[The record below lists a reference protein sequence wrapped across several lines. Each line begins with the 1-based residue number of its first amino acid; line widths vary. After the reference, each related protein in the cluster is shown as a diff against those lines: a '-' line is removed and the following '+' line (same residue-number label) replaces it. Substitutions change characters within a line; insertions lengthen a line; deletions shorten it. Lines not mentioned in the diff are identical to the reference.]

1 MLFALA
7 LSSLSVSRVAEIQVA
22 VDWDAPSTRVAST
35 AATVEVDVM
44 PFLGR
49 TREGGPFDA
58 YAAALQ
64 NLGAEFVRFS
74 PWFPYPRVVVP
85 ELRPPDCTQTKP
97 ATNWNSTLFDQIVS
111 DFMLAVCGP
120 GASLNFS
127 CSHSVAQQ
135 LSTMP
140 SWMYKGA
147 WPLPDGTVPQD
158 PWQYKGF
165 SAYSVG
171 IELVDESCEP
181 MAAYVARVVAHYTR
195 GGHSDTCGH
204 WHPSGFFYKWSV
216 LSVLNENEHSIG
228 QERYTRCFD
237 AIRAAVEKVN
247 TDIVL
252 AGPETVMWTGGFG
265 YSPYFLEPKNH
276 KDGRPPAINSNH
288 VAFTEGG
295 GATGEGYFPAL
306 DAFVN
311 TTLVPLVAL
320 RDKLAPQTELVLDEF
335 IPFNN
340 DWCDPD
346 GAAALFARHGD
357 SLRRDPRS
365 RASPRSRGCP
375 NWQAWYPRCTRA
387 VCARRVRSGC
397 TVGARCVRSVCVC
410 TVGRGVCAVW
420 CMRRMLYR
428 QDPRTTNLTISR
440 GTLGWSSAAACFA
453 YGFGK
458 MAQLGYKIVGADQLI
473 GGPCCSRGTRPAW
486 PMARLTLSGPRP
498 HEPPVLHAALSATH
512 RPGGETCAASLAS
525 CGAGVSAIT
534 EENADFGVQVA
545 RQRACRHE
553 SRLDDWTAQR
563 KVLDCADA
571 RACARRRQEVAPR
584 RRRDCC
590 RATTAAAHGHAG
602 QRHLRPDQLRRRL
615 QRRSGRRMGR
625 AHGGWCE
632 CRRPPRRPRPSQAPC
647 PPCWAA
653 PPPPGLSLG
662 SAWAATSSKART
674 PCPAQKAYFT
684 CAGRFHPSGKEGILN
699 LTACVARASGCKK
712 ANFVSFSLHGWN
724 SDCSWYETCDFGHLC
739 ADCSQPGPH
748 CPAPPGCPSYVP
760 YTSEVISAVPAPR
773 AAAPLFAL
781 PYIKHTDGARGV
793 LLVSKTSV
801 PTNVTLHGDGLAG
814 ASATVLDG
822 SLDGV
827 HVDAEPGFVAPVER
841 IVGPDGFLALGPY
854 AVALVSAGSELVEL
868 VEATGRPA
876 RVAPF

>member
-22 VDWDAPSTRVAST
+22 VDWDAPPTRVAST

-147 WPLPDGTVPQD
+147 YPLPAGTVPQD

-265 YSPYFLEPKNH
+265 YSPYFLDPKNH

-397 TVGARCVRSVCVC
+397 TVGARWV
-410 TVGRGVCAVW
+410 RGVCGVCVHGGSRCVRGVVHAPYAPPTGPAHDQPHDQPRYARLELCGGVL
-420 CMRRMLYR
+420 RLRLR
-428 QDPRTTNLTISR
+428 QD
-440 GTLGWSSAAACFA
+440 
-453 YGFGK
+453 
-458 MAQLGYKIVGADQLI
+458 GA
-473 GGPCCSRGTRPAW
+473 
-486 PMARLTLSGPRP
+486 ARLQ
-498 HEPPVLHAALSATH
+498 
-512 RPGGETCAASLAS
+512 
-525 CGAGVSAIT
+525 
-534 EENADFGVQVA
+534 D
-545 RQRACRHE
+545 
-553 SRLDDWTAQR
+553 
-563 KVLDCADA
+563 
-571 RACARRRQEVAPR
+571 R
-584 RRRDCC
+584 RRRPAHR
-590 RATTAAAHGHAG
+590 RAVLQQGHTAGLAHG
-602 QRHLRPDQLRRRL
+602 QTHLV
-615 QRRSGRRMGR
+615 G
-625 AHGGWCE
+625 
-632 CRRPPRRPRPSQAPC
+632 
-647 PPCWAA
+647 A
-653 PPPPGLSLG
+653 PPS
-662 SAWAATSSKART
+662 
-674 PCPAQKAYFT
+674 
-684 CAGRFHPSGKEGILN
+684 
-699 LTACVARASGCKK
+699 
-712 ANFVSFSLHGWN
+712 
-724 SDCSWYETCDFGHLC
+724 
-739 ADCSQPGPH
+739 
-748 CPAPPGCPSYVP
+748 
-760 YTSEVISAVPAPR
+760 
-773 AAAPLFAL
+773 
-781 PYIKHTDGARGV
+781 
-793 LLVSKTSV
+793 
-801 PTNVTLHGDGLAG
+801 
-814 ASATVLDG
+814 
-822 SLDGV
+822 
-827 HVDAEPGFVAPVER
+827 
-841 IVGPDGFLALGPY
+841 
-854 AVALVSAGSELVEL
+854 
-868 VEATGRPA
+868 
-876 RVAPF
+876 

>member
-22 VDWDAPSTRVAST
+22 VDWDALPTRVAST

-147 WPLPDGTVPQD
+147 RPLPDGTVPQD

-265 YSPYFLEPKNH
+265 YSPYFLDPKNH

-375 NWQAWYPRCTRA
+375 NWQ
-387 VCARRVRSGC
+387 
-397 TVGARCVRSVCVC
+397 
-410 TVGRGVCAVW
+410 
-420 CMRRMLYR
+420 
-428 QDPRTTNLTISR
+428 DPRTTNLTISR

-473 GGPCCSRGTRPAW
+473 GGPWPDNEPAVTSLDW
-486 PMARLTLSGPRP
+486 TTGQPNAKYWTVQMLAR
-498 HEPPVLHAALSATH
+498 AL
-512 RPGGETCAASLAS
+512 
-525 CGAGVSAIT
+525 GAGKKSLLGAV
-534 EENADFGVQVA
+534 V
-545 RQRACRHE
+545 
-553 SRLDDWTAQR
+553 TA
-563 KVLDCADA
+563 
-571 RACARRRQEVAPR
+571 
-584 RRRDCC
+584 
-590 RATTAAAHGHAG
+590 
-602 QRHLRPDQLRRRL
+602 
-615 QRRSGRRMGR
+615 
-625 AHGGWCE
+625 
-632 CRRPPRRPRPSQAPC
+632 
-647 PPCWAA
+647 AA
-653 PPPPGLSLG
+653 PPPPPPMGTQG
-662 SAWAATSSKART
+662 NGTCGPTNYGGDCNVDPAGAWDAR
-674 PCPAQKAYFT
+674 
-684 CAGRFHPSGKEGILN
+684 KEGILN

-773 AAAPLFAL
+773 VAAPLFAL

-822 SLDGV
+822 SLGGV